1 MTASIRTT
9 YIKDI
14 HTSKS
19 NSIGNVS
26 SARNA
31 CIKGAIVGNAY
42 IRNIYA
48 RSVDIIK
55 YLIIN
60 S

>member
-14 HTSKS
+14 YTSKS
-19 NSIGNVS
+19 NSVGNVS
-26 SARNA
+26 STRSA
-31 CIKGAIVGNAY
+31 CIKGAFVENAY
-42 IRNIYA
+42 IKNIYA

-60 S
+60 L